1 MSFIRNALSGHG
13 MPPLSSFAAVNAGGR
28 ATTAVADAGGI
39 QMLMSNGVAAD
50 DFRILKMAAPIPPYT
65 LTVHVFST
73 LWNANYSGCGLIW
86 RASSTGNIQTL
97 GYHSYINSMNLL
109 IRNESANN
117 NGASPTFT
125 TGSDLI
131 AIAADVVIAAGPG
144 IWFQLHDDGTT
155 NRVFRFSNDGQ
166 TFQTL
171 VTTGRTTTI
180 TPDEVGIFI
189 GNVNNGGSA
198 PNAAALF
205 DSWRI
210 TS

>member
-1 MSFIRNALSGHG
+1 MSFVRHALVPFG
-13 MPPLSSFAAVNAGGR
+13 MPSLNSFTAVNAGGR
-28 ATTAVADAGGI
+28 ATRVAANAGGI
-39 QMLMSNGVAAD
+39 QMSMSNGAVAD
-50 DFRILKMAAPIPPYT
+50 DFRILKTAAPTPPYT

-73 LWNANYSGCGLIW
+73 LYNTNYSGCGLIW
-86 RASSTGNIQTL
+86 RASSTGHIQTL
-97 GYHSYINSMNLL
+97 GYHAYQSSMNLL

-117 NGASPTFT
+117 NGTSPTYT

-131 AIAADVVIAAGPG
+131 GVSVDVVIAAGPG

-155 NRVFRFSNDGQ
+155 NRVFRYSNDGQ

-189 GNVNNGGSA
+189 GNVNSGGTA
-198 PNAAALF
+198 TEAAALF
-205 DSWRI
+205 DSWWI
-210 TS
+210 T